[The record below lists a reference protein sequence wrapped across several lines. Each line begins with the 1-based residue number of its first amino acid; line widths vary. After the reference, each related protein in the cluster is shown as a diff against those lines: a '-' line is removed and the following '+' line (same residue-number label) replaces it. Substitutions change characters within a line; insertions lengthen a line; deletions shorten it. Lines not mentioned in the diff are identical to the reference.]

1 MIVDPMG
8 QWKHPGENTRIPGNN
23 ITMKGVNYPV
33 LGVGSNGQEQ
43 MMYPGQDYQFPGA
56 SYVDEYPQMR
66 RGGVLP
72 KAQYGKSYGCG
83 PGTQWNPMT
92 KTCVPIPRPTLV
104 SDYDDPRYQRFLE
117 LENLYNFS
125 LLDNFNQRYS
135 ISPQNALY
143 GDFSEWDQE
152 KKDFQTFSPNEP
164 YPSSL
169 DDDDSTGPYDS
180 ATIEKI
186 KNAVVQANK
195 NRKISIESRKL
206 RSEQMAGK
214 SWGKHKQTTKD
225 LYSKQRKGISLKE
238 RHGTARAEEIKNK
251 IKNSTKGLNAKTYNL
266 GTNPLVGPN
275 NQEIFSIINLEQFC
289 RDHKLTSSH
298 IRSVIKGKL
307 KHHKNWRLK
316 YQIS

>member
-1 MIVDPMG
+1 MIANLKGRSDRRKGKKFEEIYGISQTKRLKKEISLATSGKNNPM
-8 QWKHPGENTRIPGNN
+8 
-23 ITMKGVNYPV
+23 
-33 LGVGSNGQEQ
+33 
-43 MMYPGQDYQFPGA
+43 
-56 SYVDEYPQMR
+56 
-66 RGGVLP
+66 
-72 KAQYGKSYGCG
+72 YGKNHKQETIDKIKQSK
-83 PGTQWNPMT
+83 MH
-92 KTCVPIPRPTLV
+92 V
-104 SDYDDPRYQRFLE
+104 SLE
-117 LENLYNFS
+117 TR
-125 LLDNFNQRYS
+125 QK
-135 ISPQNALY
+135 ISAANKGRVAASK
-143 GDFSEWDQE
+143 G
-152 KKDFQTFSPNEP
+152 KKFED
-164 YPSSL
+164 L
-169 DDDDSTGPYDS
+169 YDS